1 MSLLMGTAPQRKPTC
16 HFLLALCG
24 LGHWENWFG
33 GVGVVSVIGGSGC
46 SRMGPPEHPVPQLV
60 ASGGDSVSMS
70 FWSSYALEEAQEWL
84 VTGWQQLNQWVSC
97 LRPGK

>member
-1 MSLLMGTAPQRKPTC
+1 
-16 HFLLALCG
+16 
-24 LGHWENWFG
+24 
-33 GVGVVSVIGGSGC
+33 
-46 SRMGPPEHPVPQLV
+46 MGPPEHPVPQLV